1 MSKQVGEDIEI
12 GVMNAGG
19 VRADLKGGDVTYK
32 DIFEVQP
39 FGNSVITAKIS
50 GEEFI
55 NALEN
60 QWQEGSRPRLAMGLS
75 LSLIHI

>member
-39 FGNSVITAKIS
+39 FGNAVITAKVS
-50 GEEFI
+50 GE
-55 NALEN
+55 AVSYTHLTL
-60 QWQEGSRPRLAMGLS
+60 PTKA
-75 LSLIHI
+75 